1 MKKQMLRAQVF
12 HKYPVLCQTSVVE
25 MGGRIQKYIKSPNPK
40 IKNQNTKIQDPESKT
55 YS

>member
-1 MKKQMLRAQVF
+1 MLHEETNATCPSFSQ
-12 HKYPVLCQTSVVE
+12 KIVE
-25 MGGRIQKYIKSPNPK
+25 MGGRMQKYIKSPNPK

>member
-12 HKYPVLCQTSVVE
+12 HKNPVLCQTSVVE

-40 IKNQNTKIQDPESKT
+40 IQDPESKT

>member
-25 MGGRIQKYIKSPNPK
+25 MGGRIQKYIK
-40 IKNQNTKIQDPESKT
+40 NQNTKIQDPESKT